1 MGSIRPIFAGMK
13 WNRILGHNRVK
24 RLLSTALR
32 TGRLP
37 QALLLTGP
45 EGVGKNGLALALAS
59 AVFCESPS
67 DDDTLVDSC
76 GTCRSC
82 LQMAHLAHP
91 NLRIIHALPAGKGD
105 TDDEMKA
112 ELIDDIRSML
122 EATSENPYSPLRP
135 DGATQIRIGQIRE
148 IKRSLSMSAMQAGR
162 RLVLLSEAH
171 EMTIEA
177 SNAFLKTLEEPHPDT
192 ILVLTSSKP
201 ERLLQTIVSRCQEL
215 QVAPLDDADI
225 HHYLISE
232 LACTSEDAALVAPFA
247 QGSISKAQAFL
258 AEDMRGYRQDIVDLL
273 RTTAKPRDFR
283 ADLVARI
290 HDIADGRNK
299 TRMEYMLSLLLLWL
313 RDAHALALVGPEAHI
328 VNSDQREAL
337 SRFAAAFADAD
348 FGGMYRAIERAS
360 NALSRNVTPV
370 LVLLPL
376 LLGIRRALFAS
387 RSKAAA

>member
-337 SRFAAAFADAD
+337 SRFAAVFADAD

>member
-1 MGSIRPIFAGMK
+1 M
-13 WNRILGHNRVK
+13 
-24 RLLSTALR
+24 ALR

-37 QALLLTGP
+37 QALVLTGP
-45 EGVGKNGLALALAS
+45 EGVGKNGLALALTTAM
-59 AVFCESPS
+59 FCESPQ
-67 DDDTLVDSC
+67 DDGTLVESC

-105 TDDEMKA
+105 TDEEMKA

-122 EATSENPYSPLRP
+122 EAASENPYTPLRP

-148 IKRSLSMSAMQAGR
+148 IKRSLSMSAMQAGKR
-162 RLVLLSEAH
+162 VVVISEAH
-171 EMTIEA
+171 EMTMEA
-177 SNAFLKTLEEPHPDT
+177 ANAFLKTLEEPHADT
-192 ILVLTSSKP
+192 MLVLTSSKP

-225 HHYLISE
+225 HHYLVSE
-232 LACTSEDAALVAPFA
+232 HACSTDEAALVAPFA
-247 QGSISKAQAFL
+247 QGSIMKAQAFL

-290 HDIADGRNK
+290 QTIADGRNK
-299 TRMEYMLSLLLLWL
+299 SRMEYMLALLMLWL
-313 RDAHALALVGPEAHI
+313 RDAQALALAGPQAPI
-328 VNSDQREAL
+328 VNGDQRDAL
-337 SRFAAAFADAD
+337 VRFSEAFADAD
-348 FGGMYRAIERAS
+348 FGGIYRAIERAS

-370 LVLLPL
+370 LVFLPL